1 MDRGYESYNLMAHFE
16 QKGWKYIIRVQ
27 NGLES
32 FASRFDLPDTL
43 IEKEVA
49 IKLSRN
55 QTKQMKNLYK
65 QSPKKYRFVPHNSRF
80 DFLSDSISYGS
91 DPQFYELHF
100 RILKFPISEGKYEV
114 LVTNSDLSFEEIKK
128 LYARRW
134 GIETSFRDLKYS
146 VGLVNFHAKKKE
158 GVLQEIYARFTEFNF
173 CRWITLKVSDTMSSL
188 ENYQICFSD
197 AVYACKQFLKNRL
210 TSSKLETYIERHLS
224 IIRPGRT
231 FERRLK
237 NQSVVSFIYRVS

>member
-16 QKGWKYIIRVQ
+16 EKGWQYIIRVKS
-27 NGLES
+27 GKES
-32 FASRFDLPDTL
+32 FASRFHLPDTS
-43 IEKEVA
+43 IEKMVNL
-49 IKLSRN
+49 KLSRN
-55 QTKQMKNLYK
+55 QTNKLKNLYK
-65 QSPKKYRFVPHNSRF
+65 HDSEHYRFVPNNSRF
-80 DFLSDSISYGS
+80 DFLPDSINYGS
-91 DPQFYELHF
+91 NPKLYELDF
-100 RILKFPISEGKYEV
+100 RILKIPIGEGKYEV
-114 LVTNSDLSFEEIKK
+114 LVTNSDLPFEDIKK

-146 VGLVNFHAKKKE
+146 IGLVNFHAKKKE

-173 CRWITLKVSDTMSSL
+173 CRWITMKINDTMSSL

-210 TSSKLETYIERHLS
+210 TSSKLKTYIERHLS

-231 FERRLK
+231 FKRRLRT
-237 NQSVVSFIYRVS
+237 QSVVSFTYRVS